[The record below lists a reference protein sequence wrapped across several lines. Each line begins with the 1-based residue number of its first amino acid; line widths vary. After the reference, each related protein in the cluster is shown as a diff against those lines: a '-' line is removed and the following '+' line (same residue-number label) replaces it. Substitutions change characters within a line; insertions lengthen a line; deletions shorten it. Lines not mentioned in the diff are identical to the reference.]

1 VQDRSSPPGGKDP
14 HRIALDVE
22 RLDAY
27 QVALE
32 FQSLVAQLRFPR
44 SLGHLRDQLDRAAT
58 SIALNIAEAVGRRG
72 AGERAH
78 FYVIARGSAMECAA
92 IIDIIRSRGMAPPAT
107 CDGARTLLV
116 RSVQMLTR
124 LSQR

>member
-1 VQDRSSPPGGKDP
+1 MQERSGDRVV
-14 HRIALDVE
+14 LDVE

-27 QVALE
+27 NVALE
-32 FQSLVAQLRFPR
+32 LQALASEFRFPR
-44 SLGHLRDQLDRAAT
+44 ALAHLRDQLDRAAT
-58 SIALNIAEAVGRRG
+58 SIVLNIAEAVGRRG

-92 IIDIIRSRGMAPPAT
+92 IIDIIRGRGVAPPAR
-107 CDGARTLLV
+107 CDRARALIV

>member
-1 VQDRSSPPGGKDP
+1 MDDRSPASRADA
-14 HRIALDVE
+14 RRVVLDVE

-32 FQSLVAQLRFPR
+32 FQLLTTEFRFPR
-44 SLGHLRDQLDRAAT
+44 ALAHLRDQLDRAAS
-58 SIALNIAEAVGRRG
+58 SIVLNIAEAVGRRG

-92 IIDIIRSRGMAPPAT
+92 VIDILRSRGIGPLPA
-107 CDGARTLLV
+107 CERARTLLV
-116 RSVQMLTR
+116 RTVQMLTR
-124 LSQR
+124 LARR